1 MSPQP
6 ILEQLVRS
14 LTELRDPVRPRSGAG
29 AVVQARLDQ
38 FGRRLAG
45 DLLEDLHRLRDVS
58 APARISLTDLPPA
71 LRERFVGVNGKWL
84 VQAFARDGLWDI
96 GPLEQFVKQTRTVDP
111 QVTGKPFGTLEGL
124 KAMQFGFA
132 RAGLYAYWSSSWCC
146 GPTSAR

>member
-14 LTELRDPVRPRSGAG
+14 LTELRIVRPRSER
-29 AVVQARLDQ
+29 ARW
-38 FGRRLAG
+38 FSAARSVRRRLAG

-111 QVTGKPFGTLEGL
+111 AGDGTNRSPRSRG
-124 KAMQFGFA
+124 
-132 RAGLYAYWSSSWCC
+132 
-146 GPTSAR
+146 